1 MPLKEPIAILSKS
14 QSGKKILFPVCK
26 LSSLAWR
33 NSDQKCA
40 VLKFLVLEH
49 NGHWRIATLPLQHPE
64 HTIHLGS
71 GSQVKMDGLHLV
83 SPSPVSSVRADQ
95 QKGRRGPTSERGSSI
110 KPFTATRFAESNTQS
125 QSRNK
130 GFPNKVSRCNI
141 LPADSSCQTSF
152 SSSDSS
158 VIIPTGSNASNASD
172 THIAISKIDEY
183 TKRNPKKKARKKA
196 NRNKRPDLTN
206 LECVRGSSTFETGFT
221 KNTDYVI
228 ASLPDA
234 TRLPVLSP
242 HTNGSGSDMEG
253 NSSGNIIFSESPK
266 LCTSYIDE
274 GDVLE
279 VKLIG
284 EHCSPT
290 ENGVVADFPEFS
302 IIGGVQDRN
311 SNPTSCSTDPC
322 SSGYSQTN
330 DSSMLD
336 SISFCSNDKKHVYAS
351 YKVSAKGNGRTNF
364 SRPSGYIARNGLYF
378 LPNVFSGVGDS
389 YCHMEGTSS
398 SEHGCSR
405 SDVARR
411 VEQIKNLPRN
421 PSISCLS
428 SSGKFTGCSGKEN
441 SHPVWQKVQRND
453 TRECSSGLRKVK
465 SDNSEG
471 VGGLKEV
478 PLLKKK
484 SNGAQSCMLS
494 TREGKNHSKL
504 KSSRKSRR
512 KSNLGSKDDVDNYST
527 KGSYP
532 AKASSTVCSEINIQ
546 QSEVVDISAQ
556 SGGKN
561 GLNSTMGSCSKIS
574 CKRIGFLTNGVES
587 STSEAVR
594 NLEDRPSELQPFEH
608 ICATLSILN
617 DQTAKIESYS
627 PSGSCDYPDQTEF
640 VEGRSTGY
648 LNPRGGEGT
657 NVSKDVSHLEHNKQ
671 EHTCESTL
679 RKWKPIGIKGYV
691 VSRSDHSS
699 SLPLAHSR
707 EIGTDRDHS
716 SSINAS
722 LMCSGQGAIDRIGL
736 HSEGEVQIE
745 KHSSQRTC
753 TPNESSVNQV
763 AAKCFSTNPR
773 DHNCSAV
780 ENESNKIAQA
790 INDAYRAQLA
800 SEAVQMATG
809 CPIAEFEKLL
819 SSASPVISLPYSIS
833 SCQNCL
839 PDEIIGAPLCRHEMP
854 NVTLGSLWQWYEK
867 HGTYGLEV
875 RAKDYDNSKR
885 LGIDRVAFR
894 AYFVPFLSAVQL
906 FRNSKSPSDTS
917 STASGKEAV
926 EEACTFDK
934 RPGNSSN
941 VSCLP
946 IFSVL
951 IPQPHMDTS
960 SLSPMNSVC
969 CTEMSS
975 VAAEGNEAIQSDDST
990 STDELELLFEYFEV
1004 EQPQKRR
1011 TLFEMI
1017 KELVKG
1023 DGPSQCRAYGDPTK
1037 LDSVALNDLHHKS
1050 WYSVAWYPIY
1060 RIPDD
1065 NFRAAFLT
1073 YHSLGHFV
1081 RQSVASDSFGV
1092 GACVV
1097 SPVVG
1102 LQSYNAQGECWF
1114 QLRQSELSQ
1123 TRDIAQSNYSGI
1135 LKERLRTLEQTASL
1149 MARAV
1154 VTKKGNLT
1162 SSNRQPD
1169 YEFFLSRRR
1178 W

>member
-1 MPLKEPIAILSKS
+1 MNCALERTHSNTLKITVWEKDSVSRKS
-14 QSGKKILFPVCK
+14 LGDNNFKASSNVCK

-49 NGHWRIATLPLQHPE
+49 NGHWRIATLLLQHPE
-64 HTIHLGS
+64 HRIHLGS

-158 VIIPTGSNASNASD
+158 VNIPTGSNASNASD
-172 THIAISKIDEY
+172 THIAISKIEES

-196 NRNKRPDLTN
+196 NRNKRPGLTN

-228 ASLPDA
+228 ASLPYA
-234 TRLPVLSP
+234 TRLAVLSP
-242 HTNGSGSDMEG
+242 QTNGSGSNLEG

-330 DSSMLD
+330 DSSMSD

-351 YKVSAKGNGRTNF
+351 YKVSAKGNGRTKF

-411 VEQIKNLPRN
+411 VEQIKNMPRN

-428 SSGKFTGCSGKEN
+428 SSGKFIGCSGKEN

-465 SDNSEG
+465 SDNSESG
-471 VGGLKEV
+471 GGLKEV

-484 SNGAQSCMLS
+484 SNGAKSCMLS

-532 AKASSTVCSEINIQ
+532 AKASSTVCSEINVQ

-561 GLNSTMGSCSKIS
+561 GLNRTKGSCSIS

-594 NLEDRPSELQPFEH
+594 NLEDCPGELQPFEH

-617 DQTAKIESYS
+617 EQTAKIESNS
-627 PSGSCDYPDQTEF
+627 LSGSCDDPDQTEF
-640 VEGRSTGY
+640 VEGQSTGY

-691 VSRSDHSS
+691 VSRSGHSS

-707 EIGTDRDHS
+707 EIGSDCDHS

-833 SCQNCL
+833 ICQNCL

-917 STASGKEAV
+917 STASGKDAV
-926 EEACTFDK
+926 EEACTFDI

-946 IFSVL
+946 IYSLLF
-951 IPQPHMDTS
+951 PQPHMDTS

-975 VAAEGNEAIQSDDST
+975 VAAEVNEAIQSDDST

-1023 DGPSQCRAYGDPTK
+1023 IFR
-1037 LDSVALNDLHHKS
+1037 
-1050 WYSVAWYPIY
+1050 YSVAWYPIY

-1081 RQSVASDSFGV
+1081 RQSVASDSFGA
-1092 GACVV
+1092 GACAV

-1102 LQSYNAQGECWF
+1102 LQSYNAQWSDGGGGGGGGVMSIEWWRWSDGCAMVVVVAAW
-1114 QLRQSELSQ
+1114 RWW
-1123 TRDIAQSNYSGI
+1123 RIDGDGGGVV
-1135 LKERLRTLEQTASL
+1135 
-1149 MARAV
+1149 AV
-1154 VTKKGNLT
+1154 VM
-1162 SSNRQPD
+1162 
-1169 YEFFLSRRR
+1169 EWR
-1178 W
+1178 WWRGGGGGLMVMVVKW

>member
-1 MPLKEPIAILSKS
+1 M
-14 QSGKKILFPVCK
+14 
-26 LSSLAWR
+26 
-33 NSDQKCA
+33 
-40 VLKFLVLEH
+40 LEH

-172 THIAISKIDEY
+172 TRIAISKIDEY

-960 SLSPMNSVC
+960 SLTPMNSVC